1 MTSPIQWR
9 ATELGGGAVR
19 QTADEISLTLMPG
32 PSSVYHDAQISDYRA
47 TVRDFANEP
56 PLRLELRAR
65 AHGEIGGT
73 AGFGF
78 WNHAFAPGERGFRLP
93 QALWFFFGGPANEI
107 SLAKDVA
114 GSGWKAATFDAKNW
128 RFCALLPAA
137 PLGFLLMRSR
147 RLYDALWSFGQAA
160 IGVSEV
166 ALDSALLADF
176 HRYSIEW
183 RAGSAVFA
191 VDGEVVLRARRV
203 PRGRLGFIAWI
214 DNQYAIV
221 TPQGRFGRGLLEIP
235 HRQSLQLSGISIS
248 RL

>member
-78 WNHAFAPGERGFRLP
+78 WNHAFAPGEARIP
-93 QALWFFFGGPANEI
+93 
-107 SLAKDVA
+107 
-114 GSGWKAATFDAKNW
+114 
-128 RFCALLPAA
+128 PAA
-137 PLGFLLMRSR
+137 
-147 RLYDALWSFGQAA
+147 
-160 IGVSEV
+160 
-166 ALDSALLADF
+166 
-176 HRYSIEW
+176 
-183 RAGSAVFA
+183 SAVVFLRRT
-191 VDGEVVLRARRV
+191 GERNLPGERR
-203 PRGRLGFIAWI
+203 GW
-214 DNQYAIV
+214 QW
-221 TPQGRFGRGLLEIP
+221 LE
-235 HRQSLQLSGISIS
+235 SGDI
-248 RL
+248 